1 MQNHSAGV
9 EKMNLTIR
17 MKLVLLAIASL
28 TVTIIVGTTGYVGVS
43 RVDNAMDEIVVN
55 SSAMRNHLTADMMH
69 DALRADVLNTL
80 VSAYSGNKSQFGTI
94 EKEMDEHT
102 RIFKQKLAA
111 NEELPLNDRIKSEIR
126 KTRPRLEAYVK
137 AAHAVEE
144 AAQVDLEAALAQLP
158 AFKKSFDNLA
168 EEMETLSDEIDRD
181 TNVSQGHGN
190 TAVSTSRNTIIIITL
205 LSSIAI
211 VVGSLMLAARI
222 TAPINTAVKVAERVA
237 NGELDNHY
245 DITSRDETGRLMV
258 ALKAMNDSLIDVVDR
273 VKVGSESITNAA
285 SEIVLGSTNLS
296 QRTEEQASSLEET
309 AASMEEMTS
318 TVKQN
323 AASAGTASE
332 LANVAN
338 NEAEAAGKV
347 VSEAVESMGN
357 ITAASTRI
365 ADIIGTIDGI
375 AFQTNLLAL
384 NAAVEAARAGEQG
397 RGFAVVASE
406 VRSLAQRSAD
416 AAKEIKT
423 LIEDSVNKVKDGT
436 ELVNRS
442 GDTLISIIRSIK
454 EVADI
459 VDEINAASQ
468 EQSAGI
474 DQVNNAVAQ
483 MDEMTQQNAAL
494 VEESAAASRSMQ
506 DQAASLLEMTRFFR
520 LGGTTGNQQQVMPSQ
535 AVNEPRMTDSGL
547 KLVNREHLAKL
558 HKSDDEN
565 TSASAGNKWARF

>member
-1 MQNHSAGV
+1 
-9 EKMNLTIR
+9 MNLTIR
-17 MKLVLLAIASL
+17 IKLVLLAIASVAI
-28 TVTIIVGTTGYVGVS
+28 TVIVGTTGYVGVS
-43 RVDNAMDEIVVN
+43 RVNNAMDDIVVN

-80 VSAYSGNKSQFGTI
+80 VAAYGGNKSQFGTI
-94 EKEMDEHT
+94 KKEMGEHT
-102 RIFKQKLAA
+102 KIFKENLAA
-111 NEELPLNDRIKSEIR
+111 NEKLPLNDRIKSVIS
-126 KTRPRLEAYVK
+126 KTRPRLDAYVE

-144 AAQVDLEAALAQLP
+144 AAKVDLEGALAQLP
-158 AFKKSFDNLA
+158 AFKKSFDRLA
-168 EEMETLSDEIDRD
+168 EEMETLSDEIERD
-181 TNVSQGHGN
+181 TISSQGHGS
-190 TAVSTSRNTIIIITL
+190 TAVSTSKNTIVIITL
-205 LSSIAI
+205 ISSIA
-211 VVGSLMLAARI
+211 VVIGSLMLAARI
-222 TAPINTAVKVAERVA
+222 TMPINAAVKVAERIA
-237 NGELDNHY
+237 NGDLDNRY
-245 DITSRDETGRLMV
+245 DINSRDETGRLML
-258 ALKAMNDSLIDVVDR
+258 ALKAMNESLVDIVDR
-273 VKVGSESITNAA
+273 VKSGSESITNAA
-285 SEIVLGSTNLS
+285 TEIVIGSTSLS

-323 AASAGTASE
+323 AASAGSASE
-332 LANVAN
+332 LATAAN

-347 VSEAVESMGN
+347 VSEAVGAMGN

-365 ADIIGTIDGI
+365 ADIISTIDGI

-442 GDTLISIIRSIK
+442 GDTLVSIIDSIK
-454 EVADI
+454 KVADI

-506 DQAASLLEMTRFFR
+506 DQATGLLEMTGFFR
-520 LGGTTGNQQQVMPSQ
+520 LGGTTGNQQQVMSSQ
-535 AVNEPRMTDSGL
+535 AVNEPHMTDSNL
-547 KLVNREHLAKL
+547 NLVNREHLAKL
-558 HKSDDEN
+558 HKSDDNN
-565 TSASAGNKWARF
+565 TAATAGNKWTRF